1 MSSTRHGGN
10 FQLELAAGTLLPK
23 EMPGINAFTFYDYL
37 LDLAQSGASPESVL
51 SVEPIYHRLAYIS
64 RLVAWI
70 DASGFSHGTLPR
82 LFLSTEPPTAEQ
94 IKSNLSPSDIEQI
107 LFFVE
112 SETKQQVGCDLW
124 KVLRQF
130 LLTAST
136 LKWVKN
142 RPCSKPDWFKVNE
155 FRNGGAGYARQA
167 MAITFGLTNESCAR
181 KLIMTYVSGD
191 LHRHQNDSGEFFRLD
206 VGESDED
213 AFSCGLLLDKRSG
226 MLGASMDMAVMRKD
240 PETAAVAEIDVFEIK
255 CRAKYTFCP
264 ENLMHPLSACYE
276 RMLDSPGE
284 ETIRDFLFGI
294 RAPGVE
300 YFPPDSVPSAAEAL
314 LTCAKGWASPDAKAS
329 TRDRGSLIEKRHL
342 QLNREVRSTVYL
354 FGEPCL
360 KTNSIRPIVW
370 PSGGTSCELP
380 IFINPKHQN
389 FKQIFVQTYVLA
401 DYYPDAKIS
410 QYLVT
415 FIGRSRRAN
424 EFGRVLRLDG
434 GREDLAEPIS
444 LDHIHAIPI
453 LLIKTPV
460 VIDRDHFSDLSSLGK
475 EAFEFSVK
483 ETWGNAADAAAAP
496 RIGRGCAAKKPGPT
510 ELLCAPESTQH

>member
-1 MSSTRHGGN
+1 M
-10 FQLELAAGTLLPK
+10 ELSVGVLIPK
-23 EMPGINAFTFYDYL
+23 DMPGINAFTFYDYL
-37 LDLAQSGASPESVL
+37 LSLAQSGASPESVL

-70 DASGFSHGTLPR
+70 DSSGFSNGTLPR
-82 LFLSTEPPTAEQ
+82 LFLSSEPLTAEQ
-94 IKSNLSPSDIEQI
+94 IKTNLSPSDIEQI
-107 LFFVE
+107 LFFIE
-112 SETKQQVGCDLW
+112 TETKRQVGCDLW

-181 KLIMTYVSGD
+181 KLIMAYVSGE
-191 LHRHQNDSGEFFRLD
+191 LRKHNDDSEEFFRLD
-206 VGESDED
+206 VGESDDE

-226 MLGASMDMAVMRKD
+226 MLGASMDMVVMRKD
-240 PETAAVAEIDVFEIK
+240 PETLAVSEIDVFEIK

-264 ENLMHPLSACYE
+264 ENMMHPLAVHYE
-276 RMLDSPGE
+276 RMMASPSE
-284 ETIRDFLFGI
+284 ATIRDFLLGI
-294 RAPGVE
+294 HAPGVE
-300 YFPPDSVPSAAEAL
+300 YFASDSVPSASEAL
-314 LTCAKGWASPDAKAS
+314 LTCANDWARPDAKA
-329 TRDRGSLIEKRHL
+329 RMRERGSIIEKRHL
-342 QLNREVRSTVYL
+342 QLNREALSTVYL
-354 FGEPCL
+354 FNEPCL
-360 KTNSIRPIVW
+360 ETNSIRPVVW
-370 PSGGTSCELP
+370 PSGKTSCELP

-389 FKQIFVQTYVLA
+389 FKQIFVQTYVLS
-401 DYYPDAKIS
+401 DYYPYAKIS

-415 FIGRSRRAN
+415 FIGRSRRTN

-434 GREDLAEPIS
+434 GREDLTEPIS
-444 LDHIHAIPI
+444 LDHTHAIPI

-460 VIDRDHFSDLSSLGK
+460 TIDQEHYNDLNSLGK

-483 ETWGNAADAAAAP
+483 ETWGNVADAATAA
-496 RIGRGCAAKKPGPT
+496 RIGHGCVAKTPDPT
-510 ELLCAPESTQH
+510 EFLCSQESTQP